1 MISFFQLQ
9 KKPTINKI
17 ANRDVYSLDHQ
28 LDLQRFN
35 AEMRT
40 WLVEIDPKKKT
51 HAVVSDSSGAK
62 ESVLFVQKYI
72 KSCSCEDYF
81 TNKCGTCVHLAAIER
96 LLSETQPVE
105 IKKQLKDHFENP
117 EEYVTYASEKNEFL
131 SNIALKKLPGW
142 ITDYHQGKS
151 SIEKMLEG
159 FNKEVNKEIYSPSFV
174 SSLKYI
180 AERKSKTFD
189 PRIEGWILDGTIN
202 LNPFPNITLF
212 DYQRESVKRLLTSK
226 RAGLILEMGLG
237 KTLCA
242 ITAMH
247 IIQTKV
253 KQREI
258 SALVVCPSSLKKQW
272 EREIL
277 RFTGNKSLVINTG
290 KELEKWLKTRKST
303 GFTIVNYELVQRHV
317 DKLKD
322 LPSSDVLIYD
332 EVQKIRNKDSKVAKA
347 AKKIKS
353 EYFFALS
360 GTIVENSYDDFISI
374 MEMIN
379 EAEVR
384 PKWKFVSMYYEY
396 DGERIQ
402 RPKDIQALKKKF
414 KNYLIRPDA
423 SGAIKLPGLTEQIHT
438 VKMEPM
444 QESIENQNSGMAKK
458 YLAISKQRSL
468 SYSEKIMLNAYL
480 TKARMAAND
489 ARLVDKNATEKSGK
503 FSVLD
508 DLITKYTNNN
518 EKVVIFSEWH
528 EMLKLIEQDILKPKG
543 LDYVLFHGGIPSTKR
558 GKYIEEFM
566 NNPSKKLFLSTDA
579 GGIGVDGLQLVS
591 NRIIHT
597 EPPWNPAR
605 IDQRNGR
612 LNRMLQKKLVEV
624 DYLNSENSIEDMVLF
639 AGSQKRAMRKIIMD
653 IGK

>member
-1 MISFFQLQ
+1 MISSFQLQ
-9 KKPTINKI
+9 KKPTIEKI
-17 ANRDVYSLDHQ
+17 SNRDVYCLDHQ
-28 LDLQRFN
+28 IELQRFN

-40 WLVEIDPKKKT
+40 WTIEIDSNKKSY
-51 HAVVSDSSGAK
+51 ALVSDSSGAK
-62 ESVLFVQKYI
+62 ETVLFVKKYI

-81 TNKCGTCVHLAAIER
+81 SNKCGTCIHIAAVER
-96 LLSETQPVE
+96 LLNETQIVE
-105 IKKQLKDHFENP
+105 FKQQLKDHFETP
-117 EEYVTYASEKNEFL
+117 GEYVTYASEKNEFL
-131 SNIALKKLPGW
+131 SNIALSKLPVW
-142 ITDYHQGKS
+142 ITEYHQGKS
-151 SIEKMLEG
+151 SIEKMLE
-159 FNKEVNKEIYSPSFV
+159 NYNNETKKEIYSPSFV

-180 AERKSKTFD
+180 AERKSRTFD
-189 PRIEGWILDGTIN
+189 PRIDGWIADGTIN

-212 DYQRESVKRLLTSK
+212 DYQQESVKRLLSSK

-242 ITAMH
+242 ITSMFL
-247 IIQTKV
+247 IQSKI
-253 KQREI
+253 KQRDV
-258 SALVVCPSSLKKQW
+258 SALIVCPSSLKKQW

-277 RFTGNKSLVINTG
+277 RFTGSKSLVINNG
-290 KELEKWLKTRKST
+290 KNLDKWLKTRKDT
-303 GFTIVNYELVQRHV
+303 GFTIVNYELVQRHIE
-317 DKLKD
+317 KLKD
-322 LPSSDVLIYD
+322 LPSFDVVIYD
-332 EVQKIRNKDSKVAKA
+332 EVQKIRNKESKVAKA

-353 EYFFALS
+353 EYLFALS

-384 PKWKFVSMYYEY
+384 PKWKFVSTYYEY
-396 DGERIQ
+396 EGERIQ
-402 RPKDIQALKKKF
+402 QPKDIIALKKKF

-423 SGAIKLPGLTEQIHT
+423 SAAIKLPGLSEQIHT
-438 VKMEPM
+438 VKMEPV
-444 QESIENQNSGMAKK
+444 QESIENLNSGMAKK

-489 ARLVDKNATEKSGK
+489 ARLVDKNTNEKSGK
-503 FSVLD
+503 FTILE
-508 DLITKYTNNN
+508 DLISKYIANN

-566 NNPSKKLFLSTDA
+566 NNSSKKLFLSTDA

-624 DYLNSENSIEDMVLF
+624 DYINSENSIEDMVLF